1 MSRETREL
9 DEFPCYFLVVKTQK
23 TVRNMRFTA
32 TIFSQLVE
40 PLDRR
45 RFAAIVKRHDAD
57 AYDKTFDSWRHL
69 MALIFAQL
77 SGADSLRGLAAAWNA
92 NPDAHYHLDC
102 GAVARSTLADANARR
117 PVEAFADAFS
127 MVAALTDRATRN
139 EGMKLLR
146 LIDSTPIP
154 LGKLFA
160 WAKFNGR
167 IRGMKAHVVY
177 EPGRDL
183 PRLIDITHANINDA
197 LIGRT
202 VEAEPGLTYV
212 FDKGYC
218 HYGWWSAV
226 HAAKAFFVTRPKRNM
241 GLRVVA
247 ERQEE
252 PSPGDGFVVTSD
264 QAVAF
269 VSKGD
274 SKLAMPLRR
283 IRVHR
288 RLDGKTI
295 DVITNDMTR
304 SSVEVATA
312 YKFRWQIE
320 LLFRWLKQHL
330 KLRSFMGTSENAVKL
345 QIIAAMIAYV
355 LLRLAA
361 KAAKTKFDILRF
373 TELVGALLFERR
385 RIAAIDTPPPVNAS
399 RKPNRL
405 NPAQL
410 AFHYA

>member
-1 MSRETREL
+1 MPRKTREL
-9 DEFPCYFLVVKTQK
+9 DEFPCYFLVVETQK
-23 TVRNMRFTA
+23 TVRDMRFTA
-32 TIFSQLVE
+32 TIFNQLVE

-45 RFAAIVKRHDAD
+45 RFAAIVERHDAD

-69 MALIFAQL
+69 VALIFAQL
-77 SGADSLRGLAAAWNA
+77 SGVDSLRGLTTAWNA

-117 PVEAFADAFS
+117 PVEAFAEVFS
-127 MVAALTDRATRN
+127 MVAARTDRSTRN
-139 EGMKLLR
+139 EGTKLLR

-160 WAKFNGR
+160 WAKSNGR
-167 IRGMKAHVVY
+167 IRGMKAHLVY
-177 EPGRDL
+177 DPGRDL
-183 PRLIDITHANINDA
+183 PRLLDITHANVNDA
-197 LIGRT
+197 QVGRT

-226 HAAKAFFVTRPKRNM
+226 HAAKAFFVTRPKDNM
-241 GLRVVA
+241 RLRVVA
-247 ERQEE
+247 ERQSQ

-264 QAVAF
+264 QEVAF
-269 VSKGD
+269 ASKGD
-274 SKLAMPLRR
+274 SKLTMPLRR
-283 IRVHR
+283 IRVR
-288 RLDGKTI
+288 RDRDAKTI
-295 DVITNDMTR
+295 DVITNDMKR
-304 SSVEVATA
+304 SSVEVARV
-312 YKFRWQIE
+312 YKFRWRIE

-330 KLRSFMGTSENAVKL
+330 KLRSFMGTNENAVKL

-361 KAAKTKFDILRF
+361 KAAMTKFDILRF
-373 TELVGALLFERR
+373 TELVAAFLFERR
-385 RIAAIDTPPPVNAS
+385 RLAAINSPPPVNPC
-399 RKPNRL
+399 RKRDRL
-405 NPAQL
+405 NLNQL

>member
-1 MSRETREL
+1 
-9 DEFPCYFLVVKTQK
+9 
-23 TVRNMRFTA
+23 MRFTA

-45 RFAAIVKRHDAD
+45 RFAAIVARHDAD

-69 MALIFAQL
+69 LALIFAQL
-77 SGADSLRGLAAAWNA
+77 SGVDSLRGLATAWNA

-117 PVEAFADAFS
+117 PVAAFAEVFS
-127 MVAALTDRATRN
+127 MVAARTDRSTRN
-139 EGMKLLR
+139 EGTKLLR

-160 WAKFNGR
+160 WAKSNGR
-167 IRGMKAHVVY
+167 IRGMKAHLVY
-177 EPGRDL
+177 DPSRDL
-183 PRLIDITHANINDA
+183 PRLLDITHANVNDA
-197 LIGRT
+197 QVGRT

-226 HAAKAFFVTRPKRNM
+226 HAAKAFFVTRPKDNM
-241 GLRVVA
+241 RLRVVA
-247 ERQEE
+247 ERQSQ

-264 QAVAF
+264 QEVAF
-269 VSKGD
+269 ASKGD
-274 SKLAMPLRR
+274 SKLTMPLRR
-283 IRVHR
+283 IRVR
-288 RLDGKTI
+288 RDRDAKTI
-295 DVITNDMTR
+295 DVITNDMKR
-304 SSVEVATA
+304 SSVEVARV
-312 YKFRWQIE
+312 YKFRWRIE

-330 KLRSFMGTSENAVKL
+330 KLRSFMGTNENAVKL

-361 KAAKTKFDILRF
+361 KAAMTKFDILRF
-373 TELVGALLFERR
+373 TELVAAFLFERR
-385 RIAAIDTPPPVNAS
+385 RLAAINSPPPVNPC
-399 RKPNRL
+399 RKRDRL
-405 NPAQL
+405 NLNQL